1 MLFPSSTPVT
11 SSSSGVMKFGAKD
24 ASAKST
30 AKKYEMVL
38 DEEIEFVAAL
48 KLPGSEGVGL
58 GDEEMKRQSRKEKE
72 REKKRG
78 ESEQEKKRREIKEC
92 QESLPVFPFKGDII
106 QAVHEHQVCP
116 LY

>member
-1 MLFPSSTPVT
+1 
-11 SSSSGVMKFGAKD
+11 MKFGAKD
-24 ASAKST
+24 ALAKST

-48 KLPGSEGVGL
+48 KLPGSEGTATSGL
-58 GDEEMKRQSRKEKE
+58 GDEEIKRQSRKEKE

-106 QAVHEHQVCP
+106 QAVHDHQVMT
-116 LY
+116 L

>member
-1 MLFPSSTPVT
+1 
-11 SSSSGVMKFGAKD
+11 MKFGAKD

>member
-1 MLFPSSTPVT
+1 
-11 SSSSGVMKFGAKD
+11 MKFGARD
-24 ASAKST
+24 ASAKSS

-72 REKKRG
+72 RERKRG

-92 QESLPVFPFKGDII
+92 QESLPVFPFKADII
-106 QAVHEHQVCP
+106 QAVHDHQVRDFARSWDEGMCMMLP
-116 LY
+116 